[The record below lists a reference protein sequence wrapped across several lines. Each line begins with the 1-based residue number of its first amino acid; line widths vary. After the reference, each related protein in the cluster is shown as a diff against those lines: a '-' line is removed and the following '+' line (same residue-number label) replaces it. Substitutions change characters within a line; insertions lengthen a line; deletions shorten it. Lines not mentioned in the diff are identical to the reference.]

1 MQPFCAARGKYNSVS
16 RRFLS
21 RGSVFLTRVKL
32 SSFTAGPEGGCT
44 SIIQDYSV
52 PPEYCVRLVD
62 DDDAGGDFVNTTL
75 SIWGTTLTGS
85 AYSFSGSGTITTMT
99 ETIETSTSST
109 TSTDLTEDYVGVS
122 IVAMLYL
129 VHDATE
135 TAGSSSTSSP
145 SSAASMT
152 ARGPQ
157 LVPLAL
163 VFSILAVSFTS
174 GFLMLIA

>member
-1 MQPFCAARGKYNSVS
+1 MV
-16 RRFLS
+16 
-21 RGSVFLTRVKL
+21 LTRVKL

-44 SIIQDYSV
+44 SIIKDYSL
-52 PPEYCVRLVD
+52 PSEYCVRVI

-99 ETIETSTSST
+99 ETLETSTTST
-109 TSTDLTEDYVGVS
+109 TSTDLKEDYVGVS

-135 TAGSSSTSSP
+135 TARGTSTPTSSP
-145 SSAASMT
+145 SSAASMI

-157 LVPLAL
+157 LASLAL
-163 VFSILAVSFTS
+163 VFSLLAVSFTS
-174 GFLMLIA
+174 GFIMLVA